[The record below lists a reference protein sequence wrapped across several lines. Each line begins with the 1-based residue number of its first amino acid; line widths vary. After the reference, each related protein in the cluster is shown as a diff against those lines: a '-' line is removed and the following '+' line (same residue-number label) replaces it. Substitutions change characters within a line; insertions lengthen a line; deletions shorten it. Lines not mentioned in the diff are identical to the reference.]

1 LKRLIQ
7 HIAILFAVLSVSLTA
22 FAQRELDK
30 SRLNVGQTPKKTTD
44 LNLLT
49 FKPVKVT
56 TGGVNLKTSY
66 SKYYRD
72 RLLVSNSKGAEAKV
86 VSNPAVE
93 VTSEKII
100 ISNIYPN
107 PASQYAT
114 IDYTIQRNFNE
125 ATISF
130 YNLLGKQIGEF
141 DLNKSS
147 DKLRVNVS
155 NWESG
160 IYMYKLTV
168 DGRKVSTKKL
178 LVNRN

>member
-1 LKRLIQ
+1 LKRHIQ
-7 HIAILFAVLSVSLTA
+7 HIIILVGVLFVSFTA

-30 SRLNVGQTPKKTTD
+30 SRLNVGQTPRKTTD

-49 FKPVKVT
+49 FKPAKT
-56 TGGVNLKTSY
+56 TSTGVNLKTSY

-72 RLLVSNSKGAEAKV
+72 RLLTTSAISTEAK
-86 VSNPAVE
+86 AVLSSSE
-93 VTSEKII
+93 PSSEKIV

-107 PASQYAT
+107 PASQFAT
-114 IDYTIQRNFNE
+114 IDYTIQHNFSS
-125 ATISF
+125 ASISF

-141 DLNKSS
+141 ELNKST

-155 NWESG
+155 NWDSG

>member
-1 LKRLIQ
+1 LKRHIQ
-7 HIAILFAVLSVSLTA
+7 HIIIIVGILFISISA
-22 FAQRELDK
+22 FAQRELGK
-30 SRLNVGQTPKKTTD
+30 SRLNVGQTPRKTTD

-49 FKPVKVT
+49 FKPSKPSIT
-56 TGGVNLKTSY
+56 GVNLKTSY

-72 RLLVSNSKGAEAKV
+72 RLLVSNAKNSESKV
-86 VSNPAVE
+86 VAGVSIE
-93 VTSEKII
+93 TSSEKIV

-114 IDYTIQRNFNE
+114 IDYTVQQNFNV
-125 ATISF
+125 ASISF
-130 YNLLGKQIGEF
+130 YNLLGKQIAEY

-147 DKLRVNVS
+147 DKLKVNVS

-160 IYMYKLTV
+160 MYMYKLTV